1 MSAGAGIGSPQIRF
15 AVAAPLARI
24 RLNRMTF
31 SSERSPSPQ
40 PSPAGRGGI
49 IRRWSTTTSDCI
61 GSWVRCAA
69 VAVLVVVILTI
80 GTSCLSAQTNDK
92 GKKLVISSVQVND
105 KAVVMRPGQ
114 ALKLGPDA
122 QDVVFRFGAATNSD
136 WAPNRL
142 SYKLDG
148 YDGAW
153 HASGGEMNFTVRF
166 YNHTGDQV
174 SQKVYNVTGNSAGWN
189 SSLQNST
196 LTHRRETVTVP
207 PGASRLMVVI
217 SSAGPPETEGVYVVA
232 NLMVSETDSNAF
244 PAIVLIGSPLD
255 QQQRDVSNP
264 EKAPT
269 GWARDGTHP
278 SMAKIINI
286 GRDPVARAF
295 AVLDDDPISH
305 AEWRTALSTAP
316 KVTPGAKLVLE
327 WNEMYSMGAGDA
339 GTATYRTLQP
349 GNYDFRVQEVNIFG
363 IPTGVETSMK
373 VLVTPPFWRTTW
385 FWSAAS
391 ATLMA
396 ALLGMARY
404 VTWRKMRGEL
414 LVLKGQQALEQE
426 RLRIAQDIHDDLG
439 ARVTQIS
446 LLSAMAQVN
455 PEFSDKARSEFAQVS
470 QMSRDLV
477 SALYETVW
485 AVNPENDNLDAVGNY
500 ICQMVTALCERSRLR
515 CRFYVSE
522 LPQKPQISSQTRHN
536 LSMAVKEAVNNVIKH
551 ANASE
556 VIVRIEL
563 AGHALDVSVSDD
575 GRGFEISEQLSTGNG
590 LTNMKRRL
598 QEIGGS
604 CVIESEPG
612 KGTTIRLRM
621 TVNNALTFSNA

>member
-1 MSAGAGIGSPQIRF
+1 MCSARLRTSY
-15 AVAAPLARI
+15 AAI
-24 RLNRMTF
+24 
-31 SSERSPSPQ
+31 
-40 PSPAGRGGI
+40 
-49 IRRWSTTTSDCI
+49 
-61 GSWVRCAA
+61 
-69 VAVLVVVILTI
+69 LVVFIWAI
-80 GTSCLSAQTNDK
+80 GTSCSIAQTNERG

-105 KAVVMRPGQ
+105 KAVAMRSGQ
-114 ALKLGPDA
+114 ALKLGADA

-136 WAPNRL
+136 GAPNRL
-142 SYKLDG
+142 RYKLDG
-148 YDGAW
+148 YDNTW
-153 HASGGEMNFTVRF
+153 RESGGEMNFTVRF
-166 YNHTGDQV
+166 YNRTGDQV
-174 SQKVYNVTGNSAGWN
+174 SQKVYNVTGSSPGWN
-189 SSLQNST
+189 GSFQNST

-207 PGASRLMVVI
+207 AGASTLWVVI

-232 NLMVSETDSNAF
+232 NLMVSETDSNRL
-244 PAIVLIGSPLD
+244 PTSVLIGSLLD
-255 QQQRDVSNP
+255 QQGDISNP
-264 EKAPT
+264 ERAPA

-278 SMAKIINI
+278 SMAKIISI
-286 GRDPVARAF
+286 GRDPVVPAL

-305 AEWRTALSTAP
+305 AEWRTSRLTAP
-316 KVTPGAKLVLE
+316 KVTRGAKLLLE
-327 WNEMYSMGAGDA
+327 WNEMYSMGVGDVGA
-339 GTATYRTLQP
+339 ATYQKLSP
-349 GNYDFRVQEVNIFG
+349 GNYNFRVQEVNIFG
-363 IPTGVETSMK
+363 IPTGVQTSLK
-373 VLVTPPFWRTTW
+373 VVVTPPFWRTTW

-391 ATLMA
+391 AALMA

-404 VTWRKMRGEL
+404 VIWRKMRNEL

-455 PEFSDKARSEFAQVS
+455 PEFSEKARTEFAQVS

-477 SALYETVW
+477 AALYETVW
-485 AVNPENDNLDAVGNY
+485 AVNPENDNLDAMGNY
-500 ICQMVTALCERSRLR
+500 ICQMVTTLCERSRLR

-551 ANASE
+551 ASASE

-563 AGHALDVSVSDD
+563 AGHGLDVSVSDD
-575 GRGFEISEQLSTGNG
+575 GCGFEISEQLSTGNG

-604 CVIESEPG
+604 CVIESERG
-612 KGTTIRLRM
+612 KGTTIHLCM
-621 TVNNALTFSNA
+621 TVNNTLAFSNA